1 MINKTNSTGDVFM
14 ANLIRCKACGYV
26 THEGKIK
33 DICPACG
40 VPAKMFEPY
49 TDPVSEKRRLILGL
63 HIHPIMVHFP
73 QAFAITLLL
82 LVVLSY
88 FAPVA
93 IKEAL
98 FVSIQV
104 ISFLLPY
111 FVVLS
116 LITGLFDGKI
126 RFRKVTTPL
135 LKKKIILG
143 VVLTIIS
150 IALTF
155 IAFSGGLPASPMRD
169 YFTLLT
175 IIAVACGALLGLLGG
190 RLIDAKFPG

>member
-1 MINKTNSTGDVFM
+1 M

-26 THEGKIK
+26 TKEGTIK

-63 HIHPIMVHFP
+63 HVHPIVVHFP
-73 QAFAITLLL
+73 QAFAITLFL

-88 FAPVA
+88 FAPA
-93 IKEAL
+93 TIKEAL
-98 FVSIQV
+98 FNSIQV
-104 ISFLLPY
+104 LSFLLPY

-116 LITGLFDGKI
+116 IITGLFDGKI
-126 RFRKVTTPL
+126 RFRKITTPL

-143 VVLTIIS
+143 VLLLIIS
-150 IALTF
+150 IALAI
-155 IAFSGGLPASPMRD
+155 IALSGQLPTSPMRE

-175 IIAVACGALLGLLGG
+175 IIAVALGAGLGLLGG
-190 RLIDAKFPG
+190 HLMDAKFPG

>member
-1 MINKTNSTGDVFM
+1 MFM

-26 THEGKIK
+26 TKEGTIK

-63 HIHPIMVHFP
+63 HLHPIMVHFP
-73 QAFAITLLL
+73 QAFAITLFLL
-82 LVVLSY
+82 AVLSY
-88 FAPVA
+88 FAPTA

-98 FVSIQV
+98 FNSIQV

-116 LITGLFDGKI
+116 IITGLFDGKI
-126 RFRKVTTPL
+126 RFRKVTTPF

-143 VVLTIIS
+143 ALLLIIS
-150 IALTF
+150 IGLAF
-155 IAFSGGLPASPMRD
+155 VAFSGGFPLSPMRE
-169 YFTLLT
+169 YFTVLT
-175 IIAVACGALLGLLGG
+175 IIAVACDVGLGLIGAHLME
-190 RLIDAKFPG
+190 AKFPG

>member
-1 MINKTNSTGDVFM
+1 MFM
-14 ANLIRCKACGYV
+14 PNLIRCKACGYV
-26 THEGKIK
+26 THEGKVK

-49 TDPVSEKRRLILGL
+49 SDPVSEKRRLILGL

-73 QAFAITLLL
+73 QAFAITLFLL
-82 LVVLSY
+82 AGISY
-88 FAPVA
+88 FAPRA

-98 FVSIQV
+98 FVSMQV

-111 FVVLS
+111 FVVLAI
-116 LITGLFDGKI
+116 ITGLFDGKI
-126 RFRKVTTPL
+126 RFHKVTTPL

-143 VVLTIIS
+143 VILLITSIVL
-150 IALTF
+150 AF
-155 IAFSGGLPASPMRD
+155 VAFSGGLPASPMRE

-175 IIAVACGALLGLLGG
+175 IIAVACSTGLGLIGG
-190 RLIDAKFPG
+190 HLMEAKFPG